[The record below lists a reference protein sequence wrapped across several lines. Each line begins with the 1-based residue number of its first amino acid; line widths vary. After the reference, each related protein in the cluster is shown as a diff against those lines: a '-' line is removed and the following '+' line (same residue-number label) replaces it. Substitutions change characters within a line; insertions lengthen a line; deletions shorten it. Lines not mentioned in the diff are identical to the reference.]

1 MKKSFFAGLGLS
13 LLAVI
18 VLAVAG
24 YAAFMTGGTRL
35 LYENSVW
42 GAYWR
47 YYPWAFLAGGVLLV
61 PGLICLKAGYVPK
74 AKRPRKVKT
83 VVRYASVTPP
93 APGSV
98 PAAPADRACP
108 ACGKSNTADAALCS
122 QCGAGLETGDSTVQ
136 K

>member
-1 MKKSFFAGLGLS
+1 M
-13 LLAVI
+13 
-18 VLAVAG
+18 LAVAG

-42 GAYWR
+42 EPIGATTHG
-47 YYPWAFLAGGVLLV
+47 LSGGQVLLV
-61 PGLICLKAGYVPK
+61 PGLICLKAGFVPK

-98 PAAPADRACP
+98 SAAPADQGLPCMRQ
-108 ACGKSNTADAALCS
+108 SQIRRTRRFAAS
-122 QCGAGLETGDSTVQ
+122 AARTGNR
-136 K
+136 